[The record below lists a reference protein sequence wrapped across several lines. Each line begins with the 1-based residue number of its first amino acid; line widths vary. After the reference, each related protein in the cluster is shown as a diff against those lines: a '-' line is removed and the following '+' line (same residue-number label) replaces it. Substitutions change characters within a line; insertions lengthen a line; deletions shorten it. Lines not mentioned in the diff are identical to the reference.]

1 MSKIYQKKFDYSS
14 LNIYREINE
23 EIGKLKNIRKN
34 YTYINLPNI
43 SKNKNKDNLE
53 LTNQNNIKYTSNSKN
68 KKSEEKNQKKIISLK
83 NSNKCLLKID
93 EPQKYE
99 KYKSSAHISHNNS
112 ISKDKERTK
121 KLNNKEKINI
131 SKTKFVKKRNF
142 DHVERV
148 VIDLVNKDHS
158 QNSMKNDRI
167 IRKNTYEKDNNP
179 IENKKYNNKSNFN
192 NLRNKE
198 NNNSLNDI
206 KNISM
211 AINMIE
217 SRWKNNFKS
226 QNEIDLSFLYDEIY
240 KKKREIDIIL
250 NRWKENQK
258 IINENKLYIFN
269 DNNITKKWKN
279 SVQIIKE
286 VELNFLLN
294 NLGDKEKDNNN
305 IINKWKNYSQ
315 IIKEDNF
322 SFFIDNLK
330 KKENELKNI
339 TNRWN
344 NYNQKIKGENI
355 WFIYDNLINKESV
368 DDKNSKKDNDMQIE
382 NKISI
387 SQDIKDKDSFNYSS
401 LKFINDLVKNIYISE
416 NNNNNFYIINQ
427 ENNSNDLNQ
436 INFKVI
442 KPKNK
447 NELEL
452 ELNNY
457 YNENKND
464 HNIESYINPIFV
476 LNDEQIKR
484 LNEEFYKGN
493 NQLGIESKK
502 ESAEKVLII
511 EKQMALD
518 YKSVEPNFSLENNK
532 NTSNNLDKGNFENND
547 KKENNVENKN
557 ELENKKYEEFGQS
570 TPLTMLQDKF
580 YVYAVS
586 RINKY
591 LFKSPQSSITFINNY
606 NNIENISRPS
616 FNINRLKINH
626 FSLWIEK
633 IDKIDSN
640 KNSEIIEISE
650 NQ

>member
-43 SKNKNKDNLE
+43 SKNKNKDNFE

-148 VIDLVNKDHS
+148 VIDLVNKVHS
-158 QNSMKNDRI
+158 ENSIKNDRI

-211 AINMIE
+211 SINMIE
-217 SRWKNNFKS
+217 NRWKNNFKS

-240 KKKREIDIIL
+240 RKKREIDIIL

-258 IINENKLYIFN
+258 IINENKLSIFN

-339 TNRWN
+339 INRWN

-355 WFIYDNLINKESV
+355 WFKYDNLINKESV

-511 EKQMALD
+511 EKQMALE

-557 ELENKKYEEFGQS
+557 ELENKKYEEFGQC

-591 LFKSPQSSITFINNY
+591 LFKSPQSSITFINNS
-606 NNIENISRPS
+606 NKIENISRPS